1 LNSYVKIG
9 KIKTSP
15 TNYGEHVIRN
25 FSYFSFG
32 NNPISMKNLPEK
44 TIERLSEYRRT
55 LFRCLDEGKT
65 HIFSHEL
72 AGMHNITAVQ
82 VRRDIMFIGY
92 ASQGR
97 KGYNITELINVIA
110 QIMDPSD
117 VLNMAVI
124 GFGHL
129 GKAISSYLVNKR
141 PKLKIVAAFD
151 IDPKKIGAT
160 TSVVECYSIE
170 RFREIISS
178 RNISLAL
185 LTVPADAAQQM
196 TKALISSGIRGIL
209 NFTTVNLRVPPEI
222 YLEEFDMIT
231 SLEKVAYFVK
241 ISQRFS
247 QLS

>member
-1 LNSYVKIG
+1 
-9 KIKTSP
+9 
-15 TNYGEHVIRN
+15 
-25 FSYFSFG
+25 
-32 NNPISMKNLPEK
+32 MKSLPEK

-55 LFRCLDEGKT
+55 LFHCLDEGKT

-97 KGYNITELINVIA
+97 KGYDIKELIGVIA
-110 QIMDPSD
+110 GIMDPSD
-117 VLNMAVI
+117 IINLAVV
-124 GFGHL
+124 GYGHL

-141 PKLKIVAAFD
+141 PKLKIVAVFD
-151 IDPKKIGAT
+151 IDPKKIGS
-160 TSVVECYSIE
+160 TSSLVECFSVE
-170 RFREIISS
+170 RLREIISS

-196 TKALISSGIRGIL
+196 AKALVSSGIRGVL
-209 NFTTVNLRVPPEI
+209 NFTTVNLSVPGDI
-222 YLEEFDMIT
+222 YLEEYDMIT

-241 ISQRFS
+241 IAQRFS
-247 QLS
+247 ELS

>member
-1 LNSYVKIG
+1 M
-9 KIKTSP
+9 
-15 TNYGEHVIRN
+15 RN
-25 FSYFSFG
+25 LS
-32 NNPISMKNLPEK
+32 EK

-97 KGYNITELINVIA
+97 KGYDIKELIAVIA
-110 QIMDPSD
+110 GIMDPAD
-117 VLNMAVI
+117 ILNLAVV
-124 GFGHL
+124 GYGNL

-151 IDPKKIGAT
+151 IDPKKIG
-160 TSVVECYSIE
+160 SSSSLVECYSLE
-170 RFREIISS
+170 RLREIISS
-178 RNISLAL
+178 RDISLAL
-185 LTVPADAAQQM
+185 LTVPADSAQQM
-196 TKALISSGIRGIL
+196 AKALVSSGIRGIL
-209 NFTTVNLRVPPEI
+209 NFTTVNLRVSSEI
-222 YLEEFDMIT
+222 YLEEYDMIT

-241 ISQRFS
+241 IAQRFS
-247 QLS
+247 ELS

>member
-1 LNSYVKIG
+1 
-9 KIKTSP
+9 
-15 TNYGEHVIRN
+15 
-25 FSYFSFG
+25 
-32 NNPISMKNLPEK
+32 MKSLPEK

-55 LFRCLDEGKT
+55 LHRCLDEGKT

-97 KGYNITELINVIA
+97 KGYDIQALIGVIA
-110 QIMDPSD
+110 GIMDPSD
-117 VLNMAVI
+117 VLNLAVV
-124 GFGHL
+124 GYGNL

-141 PKLKIVAAFD
+141 PKLRIVAAFD
-151 IDPKKIGAT
+151 IDPKKIGAS
-160 TSVVECYSIE
+160 TSVVECYSVD
-170 RFREIISS
+170 RLREIIFSK
-178 RNISLAL
+178 NISLAL
-185 LTVPADAAQQM
+185 LSVPADAAQQM
-196 TKALISSGIRGIL
+196 AKALVSSGIKGIL
-209 NFTTVNLRVPPEI
+209 NFTTVNLSVPSEV

-241 ISQRFS
+241 IAHRVS